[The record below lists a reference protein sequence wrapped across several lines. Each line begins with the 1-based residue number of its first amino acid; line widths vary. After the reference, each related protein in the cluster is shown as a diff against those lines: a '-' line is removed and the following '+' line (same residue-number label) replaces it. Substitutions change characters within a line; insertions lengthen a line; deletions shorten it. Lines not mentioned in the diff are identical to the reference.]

1 MGIHVVN
8 RSKGNEVAGTAVGDV
23 LLREFKHGLH
33 QLVGTRIVAAIEV
46 SESVLQ
52 EALQHVRGIPCTMTV
67 SVTPANRIIVGYGAF
82 HATAV
87 LAPMMDPRAP
97 RIELELRSTILAW
110 GLQRAINIP
119 AVSVSAGAWRSTS
132 IVCRPSPTSAPRG
145 SISALSGSRRP
156 RDGYSCTLTSPW
168 N

>member
-52 EALQHVRGIPCTMTV
+52 KALQHVRGIPRTMTV
-67 SVTPANRIIVGYGAF
+67 SVGPANQIIVGYGAF

-119 AVSVSAGAWRSTS
+119 SVSVSGRRVAIDLDRVPALAELRRR
-132 IVCRPSPTSAPRG
+132 VAASPRCPV
-145 SISALSGSRRP
+145 
-156 RDGYSCTLTSPW
+156 RDGRGKVIRAR
-168 N
+168 